1 MFNLAIIFI
10 FKMDNFKDLL
20 SKKLINSCIIGGG
33 SFILG
38 FFAFYAF
45 NRKKNLEPDQSKV
58 PKLERFLFKNIP
70 VETLE
75 KILSK
80 VKDKFILM
88 MAASFDKCST
98 FINTIYLNSD
108 IVIDTIST
116 GEQARI
122 NVDNQVPKLSK
133 NQEFRKHLECIYL
146 PKNSQIYGRQFY
158 KNGS

>member
-1 MFNLAIIFI
+1 MLKSKIIEFGLLILSQTNILPFILIIIELFN
-10 FKMDNFKDLL
+10 KLL

-133 NQEFRKHLECIYL
+133 NQEFRKHLECKY
-146 PKNSQIYGRQFY
+146 R
-158 KNGS
+158 